1 MYYSISELAQG
12 KGNSLVVDTYMD
24 LDFARPGG
32 CPVLKV
38 GQAHVIGT
46 ILRTTEFIEFDGS
59 YEIPYTDV
67 CARCLEEFDKV
78 LICNFKECFSKLDSV
93 IDEDIY
99 KYEGHKIPLGLAVE
113 DDFILNIPFRDF
125 CLEDC
130 LGLCPKCGCNLN
142 KTKCDCASEYNQ
154 EV

>member
-1 MYYSISELAQG
+1 MYYSISELAQ
-12 KGNSLVVDTYMD
+12 KRESPLVVDTYMD
-24 LDFARPGG
+24 LEFARPGG
-32 CPVLKV
+32 CPVQKV
-38 GQAHVIGT
+38 GKAHIIGVVS
-46 ILRTTEFIEFDGS
+46 RTAEFVEFDGS
-59 YEIPYTDV
+59 YEIPYTDY

-78 LICNFKECFSKLDSV
+78 LICNIKGYFSKLDSV
-93 IDEDIY
+93 VDEDIY